1 MATNDFKGMRDCWL
15 CDLTE
20 RAEEIEYALRGAEHN
35 IERPEIWAAIEAL
48 AARLMHG
55 RMSADEAAKII
66 HQSP

>member
-20 RAEEIEYALRGAEHN
+20 RAEEIE
-35 IERPEIWAAIEAL
+35 AL
-48 AARLMHG
+48 AARLKHG

>member
-1 MATNDFKGMRDCWL
+1 MKWLRDCWL

-20 RAEEIEYALRGAEHN
+20 RAEEIEYALRVAEHN

-48 AARLMHG
+48 AARLKHG

-66 HQSP
+66 RQSP

>member
-20 RAEEIEYALRGAEHN
+20 RAEEIEYALRVAEHN

-55 RMSADEAAKII
+55 RMSANEAAKII

>member
-1 MATNDFKGMRDCWL
+1 MATNDYKGMRDCWL

-20 RAEEIEYALRGAEHN
+20 RAEEIEYALRVAEHN

>member
-1 MATNDFKGMRDCWL
+1 MKWRPTILRDCWL

-20 RAEEIEYALRGAEHN
+20 RAEEIEYALRVAEHN

-48 AARLMHG
+48 AARLKHG

-66 HQSP
+66 YQSP

>member
-20 RAEEIEYALRGAEHN
+20 RAEEIEYALRVAEHN

-55 RMSADEAAKII
+55 RMSADEAARII
-66 HQSP
+66 HQLP

>member
-1 MATNDFKGMRDCWL
+1 MATNDFAGLLALRY
-15 CDLTE
+15 E
-20 RAEEIEYALRGAEHN
+20 RAEEIEYALRVAEHN

-48 AARLMHG
+48 AARLKHG

>member
-20 RAEEIEYALRGAEHN
+20 RAEEIEYALRVAEHN

-66 HQSP
+66 YQSP

>member
-20 RAEEIEYALRGAEHN
+20 RAEEIEYALRVAEHN

-66 HQSP
+66 RQSP

>member
-20 RAEEIEYALRGAEHN
+20 RAEEIEYAQRVAEHN

-48 AARLMHG
+48 AARLKHG

>member
-20 RAEEIEYALRGAEHN
+20 RAEEIEYALRVAEHN

-48 AARLMHG
+48 AARLKHG